1 MGEVELEAAAAL
13 YSAATLEQLD
23 PFALVDRLVELWM
36 RGGVPTGATSSASQR
51 LDRYW
56 LHRAE
61 RLSDEE
67 RRAVFAQVFGE
78 DFDERWVALVAALAE
93 GDTDADADAG
103 DRADEVRAVLNGGV
117 DEAILLAAPA
127 LIGHLREALEI
138 LDDPEIRNAYGA
150 QDIWQLVDTLARMEL
165 GRDFDVVRARTMA
178 AAGTLIV
185 GWLAEEVD
193 AVPEEVADAAAV
205 WLSAASARPDG

>member
-36 RGGVPTGATSSASQR
+36 RGGVATGATSSSSRR
-51 LDRYW
+51 LDQYW

-61 RLSDEE
+61 RLGEE
-67 RRAVFAQVFGE
+67 QRRAVYARVFGE
-78 DFDERWVALVAALAE
+78 DFDERWVALVVALAQND
-93 GDTDADADAG
+93 GDAR
-103 DRADEVRAVLNGGV
+103 DRASEVRLVLNASV
-117 DEAILLAAPA
+117 DESTLLAAPG

-138 LDDPEIRNAYGA
+138 LGDREILNSYGA
-150 QDIWQLVDTLARMEL
+150 SDMWQLVDTLARMEL
-165 GRDFDVVRARTMA
+165 GRDFDVFRARTMA
-178 AAGTLIV
+178 ASGTLIV

-193 AVPEEVADAAAV
+193 TVPEEVADAAAA
-205 WLSAASARPDG
+205 WLSAAAGAPDA

>member
-36 RGGVPTGATSSASQR
+36 RGGVPTGATTSTSRR

-56 LHRAE
+56 LHREE

-67 RRAVFAQVFGE
+67 RRTVYERVFGQE
-78 DFDERWVALVAALAE
+78 FDERWAALLAALAQSE
-93 GDTDADADAG
+93 ADADAG
-103 DRADEVRAVLNGGV
+103 ARAADVRAVLNAGV
-117 DEAILLAAPA
+117 DESILLAAPP
-127 LIGHLREALEI
+127 LIAQLRGALEI
-138 LDDPEIRNAYGA
+138 LDDPEILLAYGA
-150 QDIWQLVDTLARMEL
+150 QDIWQLVDTLARMQL

-178 AAGTLIV
+178 AAGTLVV

-205 WLSAASARPDG
+205 WLSAAARPPAD